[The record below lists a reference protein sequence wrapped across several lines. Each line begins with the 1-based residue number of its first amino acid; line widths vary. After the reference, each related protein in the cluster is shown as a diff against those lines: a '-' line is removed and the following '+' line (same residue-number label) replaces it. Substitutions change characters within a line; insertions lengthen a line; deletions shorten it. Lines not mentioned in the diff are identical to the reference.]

1 MRRPAFITL
10 LGRAPAGWPLVTR
23 VRQTESG
30 TFVKYLVELSGVAII
45 YLAVAKLSLALAS
58 IHPSATPIWPPTGLA
73 LAAVLLLGYRI
84 WPAIFV
90 AALIANATTA
100 GSIYTSV
107 AIAIGN
113 TLESVVGA
121 YLINQWS
128 DGVRT
133 FDAPAGVA
141 RFALICFMPS
151 TMISATLGVVTLSL
165 ASYADWADFASIWMT
180 WWMGDLAGALVIT
193 PVILLWTTSFP
204 PFSELQ
210 EWMQSCA
217 VFSAVIVVGL
227 IAFSPLIEQTA
238 NRAPLAFLAV
248 LPLMWAA
255 LRRNQRDTATTALIL
270 ACFAVWGTAS
280 DGGPFASSNLNESF
294 LLLLAFMISISVP
307 SLALSADVA
316 TRKRHE
322 DHVEFV
328 MRELSHRSKNLL
340 TVVQSLARQVARQTE
355 NFKDFDAAF
364 SARLCAFADTHDL
377 LVTRGWRGTGIRDL
391 IRTQLVPFIEPNES
405 RPISEG
411 PDLILTP
418 KAAEQIGLAL
428 YELAT
433 NAAKHGALS
442 VPAGTVRIQWE
453 LETAG
458 PDEGHLRIGWIER
471 GGPPAR
477 PLQNSGFGHTVI
489 TQIVPVSLRGK
500 ASLQFQP
507 EGVKWTLVVPASSVL
522 TKEQ

>member
-1 MRRPAFITL
+1 MRRHEFIAL
-10 LGRAPAGWPLVTR
+10 LGGVAAGWPLAAR
-23 VRQTESG
+23 AQQTERG
-30 TFVKYLVELSGVAII
+30 TLLKYLVEFSGVAIA
-45 YLAVAKLSLALAS
+45 YLVVAKLSLALAS
-58 IHPSATPIWPPTGLA
+58 VHPSATPIWPPTGLA
-73 LAAVLLLGYRI
+73 LAAVLLLRYRI
-84 WPAIFV
+84 WPAIFL

-121 YLINQWS
+121 YLVNRWS

-133 FDAPAGVA
+133 FDTPAGVA

-151 TMISATLGVVTLSL
+151 TMISATLGVVSLSL
-165 ASYADWADFASIWMT
+165 GGYADWADFASIWMT

-204 PFSELQ
+204 RSPGRQ
-210 EWMQSCA
+210 EWMQSCV

-238 NRAPLAFLAV
+238 SRGPLAFLAV

-280 DGGPFASSNLNESF
+280 DGGPFARSNLNDSF

-328 MRELSHRSKNLL
+328 MHELSHRSKNLL
-340 TVVQSLARQVARQTE
+340 TVVQSMARQVARQTE

-364 SARLCAFADTHDL
+364 STRLRAFADTHDL
-377 LVTRGWRGTGIRDL
+377 LVTRGWHGTDIRDL
-391 IRTQLVPFIEPNES
+391 IRTQLTSFVEPNEN
-405 RPISEG
+405 RLTSEG
-411 PDLILTP
+411 PDLMLTP

-428 YELAT
+428 HELGT

-442 VPAGTVRIQWE
+442 VPAGRVKIQWD
-453 LETAG
+453 LEKDG
-458 PDEGHLRIGWIER
+458 LDKGHLRIEWMER
-471 GGPPAR
+471 GGPTV
-477 PLQNSGFGHTVI
+477 NESHSSGFGHMII
-489 TQIVPVSLRGK
+489 TKIVPVSLQGR
-500 ASLQFQP
+500 ASLLFHS
-507 EGVKWTLVVPASSVL
+507 EGARWTLVVPASSVL
-522 TKEQ
+522 TKD